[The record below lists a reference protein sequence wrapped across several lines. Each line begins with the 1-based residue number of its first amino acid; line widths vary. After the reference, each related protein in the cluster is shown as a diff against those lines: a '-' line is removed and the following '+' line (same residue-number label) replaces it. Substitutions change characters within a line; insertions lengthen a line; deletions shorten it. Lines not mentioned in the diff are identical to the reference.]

1 MPSAELLLPF
11 FIASV
16 LFAFFPGPALL
27 YTAARTMDGGRRAGL
42 FAAFGIHLGG
52 YVHVMGATLGL
63 SAILRHVPS
72 AYLALKIA
80 GALYLIWLGI
90 QMIRSRTATAEISEE
105 TLRKAPKSDRRAF
118 LESFAVEV
126 LNPKAALFFIAFL
139 PQFVDPNAAWPV
151 WLQFLVLGTIV
162 NVMFTM
168 ADVITVFVTERV
180 VRAVRSSG
188 VGERIAKTVGGSVLV
203 GLGAHLAFSRVQ

>member
-27 YTAARTMDGGRRAGL
+27 YTAARTMAGGRRAGL
-42 FAAFGIHLGG
+42 FAAVGIHLGG

-90 QMIRSRTATAEISEE
+90 QLIRSRTATAEISEE
-105 TLRKAPKSDRRAF
+105 TLRTAPKRARRAF
-118 LESFAVEV
+118 LVSFAVEV
-126 LNPKAALFFIAFL
+126 LSPKAALFFIAFL

-180 VRAVRSSG
+180 VRAVRSSS

>member
-27 YTAARTMDGGRRAGL
+27 YTAARTMAGGRRAGL
-42 FAAFGIHLGG
+42 FAAVGIHLGG

-105 TLRKAPKSDRRAF
+105 TLRTAPKSDRRAF

-126 LNPKAALFFIAFL
+126 LNPNAALFFIAFL

-180 VRAVRSSG
+180 VRAVRSSS